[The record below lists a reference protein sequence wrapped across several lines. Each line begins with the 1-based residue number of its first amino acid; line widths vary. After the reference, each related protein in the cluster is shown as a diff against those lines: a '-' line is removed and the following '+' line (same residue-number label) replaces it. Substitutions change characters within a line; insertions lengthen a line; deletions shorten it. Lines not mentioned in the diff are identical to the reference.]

1 MMEQVFAYV
10 KENLYFIVLYGA
22 ILNILALFIIVIQGA
37 KISKIKKRYENLA
50 RNNEGKNI
58 EEIIHQYYEK
68 IDSMDIRINKQDIQ
82 ISKVESKLINCIQK
96 VGIVKFNAFD
106 DIGGELSFTLAVL
119 DEQNNGI
126 IITNIYSRSNNVTY
140 GKTVKKGRATVVL
153 SAEELQALDRA
164 KNNSLDE
171 YSRMIS

>member
-1 MMEQVFAYV
+1 MEQVFAYV

-22 ILNILALFIIVIQGA
+22 ILNILALFIIVIQGV
-37 KISKIKKRYENLA
+37 KINKLKKRYENLA

-82 ISKVESKLINCIQK
+82 ISKVENKLIHCIQK

-140 GKTVKKGRATVVL
+140 GKTVKKGRATVAL